1 MAGASRSIAIEDE
14 ALREGL
20 GRIVDAGRDPRPVLE
35 EIGVYGVKSTRDRFF
50 DEQGPGGLPWLPSIR
65 KLRQGGRTL
74 TESGRL
80 RDDISYQV
88 GQDFVEWGTAVIYG
102 GVHQFGATIRP
113 VAAEALRFEIP
124 GVGWITRKEVTIP
137 ARPFLGVD
145 DADREAHGE
154 ILVHWLERAATG
166 QQGDAA

>member
-20 GRIVDAGRDPRPVLE
+20 ARIVDAGGNPRPVLE
-35 EIGVYGVKSTRDRFF
+35 EIGIYAVKSTRDRFF

-74 TESGRL
+74 TESGDL
-80 RDDISYQV
+80 RDNISFEV
-88 GQDFVEWGTAVIYG
+88 GEDYVEWGTNLIYG
-102 GVHQFGATIRP
+102 GVNQFGATIRP
-113 VAAEALRFEIP
+113 VAAGALRFEIP

-145 DADREAHGE
+145 DADREAHGD
-154 ILVHWLERAATG
+154 ILVHWLEEAA
-166 QQGDAA
+166 QGKDGAS